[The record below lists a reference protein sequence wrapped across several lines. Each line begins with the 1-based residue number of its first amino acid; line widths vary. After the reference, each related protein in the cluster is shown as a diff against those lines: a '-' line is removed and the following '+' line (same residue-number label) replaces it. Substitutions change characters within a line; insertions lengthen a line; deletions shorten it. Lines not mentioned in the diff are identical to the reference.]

1 MHLLE
6 WVGVGSP
13 PCEEEGETNSLEYA
27 GNGTNG
33 NGIKRTLLGKDL
45 GDERWGRAGEEDQRS
60 QIGGSLVGEST
71 GSIDQST
78 NTV

>member
-45 GDERWGRAGEEDQRS
+45 GDELCIIS
-60 QIGGSLVGEST
+60 NES
-71 GSIDQST
+71 S
-78 NTV
+78 NTETWIWDP